1 MINFIQRECD
11 KANLAV
17 KLQKL
22 TLISIVKRETDL
34 YKSYRKSG
42 NEFSEKSN

>member
-1 MINFIQRECD
+1 MINFIQRGCD
-11 KANLAV
+11 KANLVA

-34 YKSYRKSG
+34 YKSYRNSAY
-42 NEFSEKSN
+42 EISEKRN